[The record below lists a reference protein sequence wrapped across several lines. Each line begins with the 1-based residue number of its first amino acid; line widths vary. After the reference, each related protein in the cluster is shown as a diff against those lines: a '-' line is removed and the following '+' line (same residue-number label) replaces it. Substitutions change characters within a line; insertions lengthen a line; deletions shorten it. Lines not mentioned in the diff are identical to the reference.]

1 MSYEFSKPSE
11 NFIESV
17 KQGIANEIS
26 NGENS
31 VEKGRLFLKWI
42 LIKVFHA
49 TEDDAE
55 NGSLDGPHD
64 RGVDAILEIR
74 GTDEFL

>member
-1 MSYEFSKPSE
+1 MSSEYRKPSE

-17 KQGIANEIS
+17 KQGIEKEVS
-26 NGENS
+26 RGENS

-42 LIKVFHA
+42 LTKVFHA

-55 NGSLDGPHD
+55 NGSLDGPND

-74 GTDEFL
+74 GSE